1 MFPFLAIDFET
12 TGSVPGFRN
21 EPWQL
26 GAILMPESGGLP
38 AAQMLES
45 LLRISPDRPFNR
57 YTPGRHAQL
66 RRQLAVAP
74 TLGDLWPVLAP
85 HLGSLPVVAHNIGT
99 ERTQLRSVAPL
110 HTKILWIDTLAL
122 ARSAWP
128 SLASYA
134 LEDLIPGLG
143 LQPVLESTFPG
154 RAPHDAL
161 YDAAACAL
169 LFEHLLSLPSWSH
182 LSAQDLSSLS
192 RRNHR

>member
-26 GAILMPESGGLP
+26 GAILMPENGGLP
-38 AAQMLES
+38 AAQMLDS
-45 LLRISPDRPFNR
+45 LLRISLNRPFNR

-66 RRQLAVAP
+66 RHELACAP
-74 TLGDLWPVLAP
+74 TLSDLWPALSP
-85 HLGSLPVVAHNIGT
+85 HLATLPVVAHNIGT

-122 ARSAWP
+122 ARLAWP
-128 SLASYA
+128 SLPSYA
-134 LEDLIPGLG
+134 LEDLIPTLG
-143 LQPVLESTFPG
+143 LQSMLETILPS

-169 LFEHLLSLPSWSH
+169 LFEHLLFLPAWAH
-182 LSAQDLSSLS
+182 LSPQDLSALC

>member
-38 AAQMLES
+38 AAQMLDS

-66 RRQLAVAP
+66 RQQLACAP
-74 TLGDLWPVLAP
+74 TLSDLWPVLAP
-85 HLGSLPVVAHNIGT
+85 HLASLPVIAHNIGT

-122 ARSAWP
+122 ARLAWP
-128 SLASYA
+128 SLPSYA
-134 LEDLIPGLG
+134 LEELIPALG
-143 LQPVLESTFPG
+143 LQLGLETILPG

-169 LFEHLLSLPSWSH
+169 LFEHLLLRPAWTH
-182 LSAQDLSSLS
+182 LSPQDLSVLC
-192 RRNHR
+192 RRNRK